1 MAKSNLNPALEQML
15 KRVPQAS
22 DSERSQALRE
32 VLQEVALA
40 GLVRRGFFG
49 KAAFYGGTCLRIF
62 QQLPRF
68 SEDLDFSL
76 LQPDPDFALQPYLQ
90 GLAEE
95 FAALGIPV
103 EIREKQKSTTMVQLA
118 FAGSSSVKIKLEVDT
133 DPPLGFQTEE
143 QLLLQP
149 FSCYVKCFSPA
160 DLFAGKMHALLFRQ
174 WKQRVK
180 GRDWFDFEW
189 YVRGGVP
196 LHLAI
201 GHRSR
206 SSTLKTCGCC
216 SRKESLGSMCQTPAR
231 TLRASL

>member
-1 MAKSNLNPALEQML
+1 MGKTHLNPALEQML

-22 DSERSQALRE
+22 DTERSQALRE

-103 EIREKQKSTTMVQLA
+103 EIREKQKQSELP
-118 FAGSSSVKIKLEVDT
+118 SCLR
-133 DPPLGFQTEE
+133 
-143 QLLLQP
+143 
-149 FSCYVKCFSPA
+149 FSSPA
-160 DLFAGKMHALLFRQ
+160 PR
-174 WKQRVK
+174 WCRC
-180 GRDWFDFEW
+180 
-189 YVRGGVP
+189 P
-196 LHLAI
+196 LPVL
-201 GHRSR
+201 
-206 SSTLKTCGCC
+206 
-216 SRKESLGSMCQTPAR
+216 PP
-231 TLRASL
+231 